1 MKYLYTID
9 DSTHT
14 KNDSSIAYFDTAQHQ
29 SLAPE
34 VIAAE
39 LDKYIT
45 IDGIKEI
52 YRQAIEQYPHECCG
66 LILQQGIRP
75 CTNIQNQL
83 HQSDPRTAA
92 TAFTFS
98 APDALFLSRNIHSE
112 NPVKIIYHSHPDV
125 GAYFSHTDKTNAL
138 YEGQPIYPVDH
149 LVIDVQN
156 SSAIC
161 AKIFRFIAT
170 EYTLIAILPGSND
183 KKLWGSLIP

>member
-1 MKYLYTID
+1 MLVMKYLYTID

-14 KNDSSIAYFDTAQHQ
+14 KDDASIT
-29 SLAPE
+29 
-34 VIAAE
+34 AE
-39 LDKYIT
+39 LNKYIT

-52 YRQAIEQYPHECCG
+52 YRLAIEQYPYECCG

-75 CTNIQNQL
+75 CANIQNQL
-83 HQSDPRTAA
+83 HQSDSINYPRTAT

-98 APDALFLSRNIHSE
+98 ATDALFLSRNIHSD

-125 GAYFSHTDKTNAL
+125 GAYFSHTDKANAL

-156 SSAIC
+156 SSVIC
-161 AKIFRFIAT
+161 AKIFRFIDT
-170 EYTLIAILPGSND
+170 TYTLIAILPGSND
-183 KKLWGSLIP
+183 ENLWCMKL

>member
-1 MKYLYTID
+1 MLTERKISQVFMKYLYLIDQTI
-9 DSTHT
+9 S
-14 KNDSSIAYFDTAQHQ
+14 
-29 SLAPE
+29 PE
-34 VIAAE
+34 
-39 LDKYIT
+39 LNQYIT
-45 IDGIKEI
+45 VDSIREI
-52 YRQAIEQYPHECCG
+52 YKLAIEQYPHECCG

-75 CTNIQNQL
+75 CTNVQNQL
-83 HQSDPRTAA
+83 HQADPINYPRTAA

-98 APDALFLSRNIHSE
+98 AIDALFLSRNIDAD

-125 GAYFSHTDKTNAL
+125 GAYFSHTDKNNAL

-156 SSAIC
+156 SNVIC

-183 KKLWGSLIP
+183 KNLWES

>member
-1 MKYLYTID
+1 MKYLYTIASLAPLAID
-9 DSTHT
+9 DSIYT
-14 KNDSSIAYFDTAQHQ
+14 KNDGS
-29 SLAPE
+29 
-34 VIAAE
+34 IAAE

-45 IDGIKEI
+45 ISGIQEI
-52 YRQAIEQYPHECCG
+52 YRLAIEQYPYECCG
-66 LILQQGIRP
+66 LMLQQGIHP
-75 CTNIQNQL
+75 CQNIQNQL
-83 HQSDPRTAA
+83 HQADPVNYPRNAT

-98 APDALFLSRNIHSE
+98 ATDALFLSRNINSD

-149 LVIDVQN
+149 LVIDVQ
-156 SSAIC
+156 SSSVIC

-183 KKLWGSLIP
+183 KILWDSI

>member
-1 MKYLYTID
+1 MKYLY
-9 DSTHT
+9 
-14 KNDSSIAYFDTAQHQ
+14 SINQNITQ
-29 SLAPE
+29 
-34 VIAAE
+34 E
-39 LDKYIT
+39 LDQYIT
-45 IDGIKEI
+45 VEGIREI
-52 YRQAIEQYPHECCG
+52 YRLAIEQHPQECCG

-75 CTNIQNQL
+75 CQNIQNQL
-83 HQSDPRTAA
+83 HQSDPVNYPRNAA

-98 APDALFLSRNIHSE
+98 ATDALFLSRNINSD

-138 YEGQPIYPVDH
+138 YEGQPIYPIDH

-156 SSAIC
+156 SNVIC

-183 KKLWGSLIP
+183 KIFGML

>member
-1 MKYLYTID
+1 VVFMKYLYTID
-9 DSTHT
+9 DSTYT
-14 KNDSSIAYFDTAQHQ
+14 NNDGS
-29 SLAPE
+29 
-34 VIAAE
+34 IAAE
-39 LDKYIT
+39 LDQYIT

-52 YRQAIEQYPHECCG
+52 YRLAIEQYPHECCG

-75 CTNIQNQL
+75 CPNIQNQL
-83 HQSDPRTAA
+83 HQSDPINYPRTA
-92 TAFTFS
+92 TNAFTFS
-98 APDALFLSRNIHSE
+98 AIDALFLSRNIHSE

>member
-9 DSTHT
+9 DSTYT
-14 KNDSSIAYFDTAQHQ
+14 NNDGS
-29 SLAPE
+29 
-34 VIAAE
+34 IAAE
-39 LDKYIT
+39 LDQYIT
-45 IDGIKEI
+45 IDGIKEV
-52 YRQAIEQYPHECCG
+52 YRLAIEQYPHECCG

-83 HQSDPRTAA
+83 HQSDSINYPRTAT

-98 APDALFLSRNIHSE
+98 AIDALFLSRNIHSE

-156 SSAIC
+156 RSVIC
-161 AKIFRFIAT
+161 SKIFRFIAT

-183 KKLWGSLIP
+183 KQLWGSLIP

>member
-1 MKYLYTID
+1 MKYLYSID
-9 DSTHT
+9 QNIT
-14 KNDSSIAYFDTAQHQ
+14 Q
-29 SLAPE
+29 
-34 VIAAE
+34 E

-45 IDGIKEI
+45 VDGIKEI
-52 YRQAIEQYPHECCG
+52 YRLAIKQYPQECCG

-83 HQSDPRTAA
+83 HQSDPSNYPRTAT

-98 APDALFLSRNIHSE
+98 ALDALFLSRNIDSD
-112 NPVKIIYHSHPDV
+112 NPVKTIYHSHPDV

-156 SSAIC
+156 SSVIC
-161 AKIFRFIAT
+161 AKIFRFIAA
-170 EYTLIAILPGSND
+170 EYTLIAILSGSND
-183 KKLWGSLIP
+183 KFFGMSSSPP